1 LFITVAVMDSVGTR
15 LGTKM
20 SYMQYM
26 TDMVVEIFNIKL
38 DEPDTDEDDKEEE
51 EEEEEDDDI
60 ENENDDEE

>member
-1 LFITVAVMDSVGTR
+1 MDSIGTR

-38 DEPDTDEDDKEEE
+38 DEPD
-51 EEEEEDDDI
+51 DDDDDDENDLEI
-60 ENENDDEE
+60 ENTIDE